1 MRAPSRFNASTAH
14 LDLGARFFQPVP
26 AARFP
31 RHDLRFRNQRWAQH
45 VGLDDLSDAAW
56 TDHFAKFIALPDSL
70 PEPIALAY
78 HGHQFRHYNPDL
90 GDGRGFLFAQLRAPD
105 DGRLLDLGTKG
116 SGRTP
121 WSRGGDG
128 KLTLKGAVREI
139 LATEMLEALGVDT
152 SKTFSVV
159 ETGEALTRGDEPS
172 PTRSA
177 VLVRLS
183 HGHVRIGS
191 FQRHAYHKDLD
202 AIETLARHTA
212 KHYLPDVDAD
222 APVAELAVAL
232 VAQVV
237 RNTATTAADWTAA
250 GFVHGVLNTDNI
262 NITGESFDYGP
273 WRFMDQMDPNFTAA
287 YFDDLGL
294 YAFGRQPEAVLWNVS
309 RLAECFAPFAAEQ
322 DLSNALS
329 GFDEAFNGALNTA
342 LTRRLGISGQDGKRL
357 ELGHRLFPAMAKAAV
372 NGVKFEQVFFD
383 CYGGHA
389 SARKGIAQKTYADT
403 ALENLVRDLATCAPA
418 DGVTPDHA
426 YFQSGRPCTMLIDE
440 VEHIW
445 DAIAQNDDWSQLEEK
460 LKSIKNMRGAYEL

>member
-1 MRAPSRFNASTAH
+1 MRAPSRFNASTVH
-14 LDLGARFFQPVP
+14 LDLGPRFFQPVP
-26 AARFP
+26 PAQFP
-31 RHDLRFRNQRWAQH
+31 KHELRFRNQRWANH
-45 VGLDDLSDAAW
+45 VGLDELSDDAW
-56 TDHFAKFIALPDSL
+56 ADHFAKFKALPDSL

-90 GDGRGFLFAQLRAPD
+90 GDGRGFLFAQLTDPI

-191 FQRHAYHKDLD
+191 FQRHAYHEDLD
-202 AIETLARHTA
+202 AIETLARHAA
-212 KHYLPDVDAD
+212 KHYLPGVDVDAD
-222 APVAELAVAL
+222 APMAELSVQL

-273 WRFMDQMDPNFTAA
+273 WRFMDQMDPKFTAA
-287 YFDDLGL
+287 YFDDFGL

-322 DLSNALS
+322 DLSNALA
-329 GFDEAFNGALNTA
+329 GFDDAFNGALNTA
-342 LTRRLGISGQDGKRL
+342 LTRRLGITVQDGKRL
-357 ELGHRLFPAMAKAAV
+357 ELGHRLFPAMAKTE
-372 NGVKFEQVFFD
+372 VKFEQVFFD
-383 CYGGHA
+383 CFGGSK
-389 SARKGIAQKTYADT
+389 SARKDIAQQAYKDT
-403 ALENLVRDLATCAPA
+403 ALEKLVADLATCEPA
-418 DGVTPDHA
+418 DGTAPDHA
-426 YFQSGRPCTMLIDE
+426 YFQNDQPCTMRIDE

-445 DAIAQNDDWSQLEEK
+445 DAIAQNDDWSRLEEK
-460 LKSIKNMRGAYEL
+460 LTSIEEMRGAYEL